1 MRLLAI
7 GVKVADEGAGM
18 GDGDGRARPLRVLQS
33 VRGPRPTTNPYVVQL
48 MQGLG
53 EHAEVR
59 AFTWPAA
66 LLWRYDVLHV
76 HWPEVVV
83 DRRHPLRRLA
93 AVAALHLVLVRCRL
107 RRTAVVRTA
116 HNLRPHEEVPDRATG
131 GVLRACDRATT
142 WWVRLNDGTPTP
154 GDAPAT
160 TVPHGHY
167 VDWFA
172 RHPRRPAEPRRL
184 ASVGLLRPYKG
195 IDELLSAFAALD
207 DPEASLVVAG
217 RPVTEAIAAQ
227 VRTAAAQDGRVVT
240 DLRHVDDADLVRW
253 ITSASLVA
261 LPYRQMHNSGAAL
274 LALSLGRP
282 VLVPA
287 NPVTDAL
294 AAEVGPAWVR
304 RFTGPLTAD
313 ALRTA
318 LADVDGL
325 SDASAPDLSA
335 RDWPAGTRAHLE
347 VYRAAV
353 GRSRRRAARGTPGRT
368 PEAVRST
375 VGAGDDTRESA

>member
-1 MRLLAI
+1 
-7 GVKVADEGAGM
+7 M
-18 GDGDGRARPLRVLQS
+18 GDDTGTRPLRVLQS

-48 MQGLG
+48 LRSLG
-53 EHAEVR
+53 EQADVR
-59 AFTWPAA
+59 AFSWPRA

-83 DRRHPLRRLA
+83 DRRHRVRRLA
-93 AVAALHLVLVRCRL
+93 AVAAFHLVLLRCRL
-107 RRTAVVRTA
+107 RRTALVRTA
-116 HNLRPHEEVPDRATG
+116 HNLRPHEEVADRPTA

-142 WWVRLNDGTPTP
+142 WWVRLNDATPTP

-172 RHPRRPAEPRRL
+172 QHPPQPAVARRVAT
-184 ASVGLLRPYKG
+184 VGLLRPYKG
-195 IDELLSAFAALD
+195 VDELLSAFEALD
-207 DPEASLVVAG
+207 DPAASLVVAG
-217 RPVTEAIAAQ
+217 RPVAQTVADQ
-227 VRTAAAQDGRVVT
+227 VRAAAARDPRVVV

-253 ITSASLVA
+253 TTSASLVA
-261 LPYRQMHNSGAAL
+261 LPYRQMHNSGAVL

-313 ALRTA
+313 VLRAALEDA
-318 LADVDGL
+318 DGL
-325 SDASAPDLSA
+325 SATAAPDLRA
-335 RDWPAGTRAHLE
+335 RDWAAGTQAHLE

-353 GRSRRRAARGTPGRT
+353 ARAHGRPPGVPSRPPGDPARPAA
-368 PEAVRST
+368 AT
-375 VGAGDDTRESA
+375 VDDTRERA

>member
-1 MRLLAI
+1 MAE
-7 GVKVADEGAGM
+7 GGAG
-18 GDGDGRARPLRVLQS
+18 ARRLRVLQS

-48 MQGLG
+48 VRALG
-53 EHAEVR
+53 EHVDVR
-59 AFTWPAA
+59 PFTWWTA

-83 DRRHPLRRLA
+83 DRRNRLRRLS
-93 AVAALHLVLVRCRL
+93 AVAAFHLVLLRCRL

-116 HNLRPHEEVPDRATG
+116 HNLRPHEEVRDRATA

-142 WWVRLNDGTPTP
+142 WWVRLNDHTPTP
-154 GDAPAT
+154 GGAPAT

-172 RHPRRPAEPRRL
+172 RHAREPAVPRRL

-195 IDELLSAFAALD
+195 VDELLAAFGDLD
-207 DPEASLVVAG
+207 DPQASLVVAG
-217 RPVTEAIAAQ
+217 RPVTEDIGAQ
-227 VRTAAAQDGRVVT
+227 VRAAAARDPRVVV

-253 ITSASLVA
+253 TTSASLVA

-294 AAEVGPAWVR
+294 AAEVGSAWVH
-304 RFTGPLTAD
+304 RFTGPLTAEV
-313 ALRTA
+313 LRST
-318 LADVDGL
+318 LADV
-325 SDASAPDLSA
+325 ASLGADERPDLRA
-335 RDWPAGTRAHLE
+335 RDWGTGTRAHLA

-353 GRSRRRAARGTPGRT
+353 GRAHARRGDVPPVSEPVPEPTPS
-368 PEAVRST
+368 P
-375 VGAGDDTRESA
+375 VGAPDSRERT